1 MEATCCLAFFEVEP
15 WEREALE
22 RGRLSVFRLSL
33 HDYPLVPKEM
43 LEHANC
49 DVLSVFIYSRV
60 TEQVLEAF
68 PRLRLVAT
76 RSTGYD
82 HIDLDACQKR
92 GVAVCHVPN
101 YGENTVAEHTF
112 ALMLGLSR
120 KIYTA
125 VQRTRALD
133 FSLRGLEGF
142 DLYGKT
148 LGVVGAGSIGLHVI
162 RIGRAMGMR
171 VLAYERAPNRLLAEV
186 LGFTYVDFDT
196 LLRESDVVTLHVP
209 LTAETR
215 RMFNSE
221 TIAKMKKGALLI
233 NTARGEL
240 LDTSAVIKALDEGRL
255 GGVGLDVLEGEAAIK
270 EERQLLLGEA
280 PPETMKAV
288 LQQYAL
294 ARREDVIV
302 TPHMAFYS
310 REALRRIL
318 ETTADNILSFLEGK
332 PRNLVS

>member
-1 MEATCCLAFFEVEP
+1 MA
-15 WEREALE
+15 
-22 RGRLSVFRLSL
+22 
-33 HDYPLVPKEM
+33 
-43 LEHANC
+43 EHADC
-49 DVLSVFIYSRV
+49 DVISVFIYSRI
-60 TEQVLEAF
+60 TEQTLEAF

-82 HIDLDACQKR
+82 HIDLQACQKR

-112 ALMLGLSR
+112 ALILALSR
-120 KIYTA
+120 KLHKA
-125 VQRTRALD
+125 AQRTRALD
-133 FSLRGLEGF
+133 FSLKGLEGF

-171 VLAYERAPNRLLAEV
+171 VLAYDVVQNRLLAEV
-186 LGFTYVDFDT
+186 LDFSYADLDT
-196 LLRESDVVTLHVP
+196 LLRESDVVTLHAP
-209 LTAETR
+209 LTPATR
-215 RMFNSE
+215 HMFDGD

-240 LDTSAVIKALDEGRL
+240 VETPAVIRALDEGRL
-255 GGVGLDVLEGEAAIK
+255 GGAGLDVLEGEAAVK
-270 EERQLLLGEA
+270 EERQLLLGET
-280 PPETMKAV
+280 PPETLKAA
-288 LQQYAL
+288 LQDYAL

-310 REALRRIL
+310 REALGRIL
-318 ETTADNILSFLEGK
+318 DTTVDNILSFLEGNPK
-332 PRNLVS
+332 NLAT